1 MKGGLATAA
10 SPVERGCRGGRMADE
25 KVETIGS
32 GFETRDWR
40 RGRHGEGAAG
50 AAARWS
56 SSVAGRSSSGAVRS
70 RSRGWRWCGEAQ
82 TSDGV
87 ASQEEQLQG
96 GLEARVQ
103 EMVARI
109 RVAGRRAQSGGGVP
123 SDNGA
128 DPRWYGSG
136 GTDPGSSG
144 QATCR
149 MEDRN
154 VMAACG
160 PCTQGKVT
168 RAHAVQEQ
176 VRGQV

>member
-1 MKGGLATAA
+1 
-10 SPVERGCRGGRMADE
+10 MADE

-56 SSVAGRSSSGAVRS
+56 SSVAVRSSSGAVWS

-160 PCTQGKVT
+160 PFTQGEVA